1 MITARFRWAIVLL
14 FGVGAVCA
22 AESLPL
28 PIDESQWLP
37 TSFPDAGRSDL
48 PPEDAARMQILS
60 DSPYGKYLAVGPWQ
74 AGQWGIRYQYKQR
87 FPMATGTIRGW
98 YKTDKLL
105 PFQAEVVVSFYRG
118 DQRIAKTRFDLEPS
132 PSWRRFEVA
141 VRVPPA
147 GADSFS
153 PGFGLGE
160 KTAGQV
166 LFADLSIS
174 REMTAPPANQKP
186 SLVTRFRPF
195 RSFAESKTF
204 RLEKDKD
211 VWWLI
216 SPDGQPFYSIAT
228 VGPSLPDADPVPKGL
243 EVAEQLRQC
252 RFNSL
257 AGWTN
262 LDRWARVNDALIAK
276 GQMALPMFVVL
287 QSNTLKG
294 EFDWLTDGIDRTS
307 DGHRF
312 PDPFDPRFEST
323 YLAAA
328 KKAVAVVGDKPWFVA
343 WFADNEL
350 SHDRLYR
357 CVWSRACSESF
368 VQSLQVRYKTIA
380 RLNEAWKS
388 DYISFTDLSL
398 QKPTPTQP
406 NDPRM
411 ADYLAFERKIV
422 QRYVEVTI
430 RCIRSVDPAR
440 PIFSNRF
447 MASDIAA
454 YARLLD
460 LYKPYDG
467 IGVNL
472 YPANRGDGLSGG
484 EAAFLKMFYDLTG
497 KPILIGEWS
506 VPAVDSGLYDPAQ
519 KQGLDWSWNEALA
532 DQTQRAAQA
541 QRLALD
547 FYNLP
552 FIVGA
557 HWFTWQDIDTP
568 LRRANRGLVG
578 TDGTPWAELWS
589 RLQMAHQAI
598 LNR

>member
-1 MITARFRWAIVLL
+1 M
-14 FGVGAVCA
+14 
-22 AESLPL
+22 
-28 PIDESQWLP
+28 PI
-37 TSFPDAGRSDL
+37 
-48 PPEDAARMQILS
+48 
-60 DSPYGKYLAVGPWQ
+60 
-74 AGQWGIRYQYKQR
+74 
-87 FPMATGTIRGW
+87 
-98 YKTDKLL
+98 
-105 PFQAEVVVSFYRG
+105 
-118 DQRIAKTRFDLEPS
+118 PS
-132 PSWRRFEVA
+132 S
-141 VRVPPA
+141 
-147 GADSFS
+147 
-153 PGFGLGE
+153 
-160 KTAGQV
+160 
-166 LFADLSIS
+166 
-174 REMTAPPANQKP
+174 
-186 SLVTRFRPF
+186 
-195 RSFAESKTF
+195 
-204 RLEKDKD
+204 
-211 VWWLI
+211 
-216 SPDGQPFYSIAT
+216 
-228 VGPSLPDADPVPKGL
+228 KGL

-252 RFNSL
+252 GFNSL

-262 LDRWARVNDALIAK
+262 LDRWAQVNDALIAK
-276 GQMALPMFVVL
+276 GQLALPMFVVL
-287 QSNTLKG
+287 QSNTLAG
-294 EFDWLTDGIDRTS
+294 EFDWLTDGVDRAS

-312 PDPFDPRFEST
+312 PDPFDPRFESA

-328 KKAVAVVGDKPWFVA
+328 KKAHAVVGDKPWFVA

-357 CVWSRACSESF
+357 RVWSRACSESF
-368 VQSLQVRYKTIA
+368 VQSLQVRYRTIA
-380 RLNEAWKS
+380 RLNEVWKT

-398 QKPTPTQP
+398 QKPVPTLP

-430 RCIRSVDPAR
+430 RCIRAVDPDR

-472 YPANRGDGLSGG
+472 YPANRGEGLSGS

-519 KQGLDWSWNEALA
+519 KPGLDWSWNEALA

-552 FIVGA
+552 FVVGA

-568 LRRANRGLVG
+568 DRRANRGLVR
-578 TDGTPWAELWS
+578 TDGIPVGRTLEPTADGASGDPESLTKRGLYSDYSVFFAS
-589 RLQMAHQAI
+589 RSAPSCPQAA
-598 LNR
+598 